1 MISQVFKF
9 PFVSDI
15 SQLAI
20 FAFVTVSIQF
30 IPPAFQTAWSVYHRR
45 MILNIYRM
53 VNKNVDK

>member
-1 MISQVFKF
+1 MISQGFKF
-9 PFVSDI
+9 LFVSDS

-20 FAFVTVSIQF
+20 FAFVTGSIQF

-53 VNKNVDK
+53 GNKNIDK